1 MMNLKKYF
9 ILILTFG
16 MFMSCSDEL
25 SDLNVDP
32 NKSPSANPEEVLS
45 SAQGYLG
52 YVIDG
57 QYNVR
62 SALWAQY
69 WTWGPGVAIGNIE
82 RYVSDGT
89 DYDNG
94 WARMYSGALTDLTFV
109 ENSNAKVHAGI
120 AKILK
125 AYSFQLLVD
134 HFGSVPFSEA
144 LSGATTGNFAPKY
157 DDGQTVYNALIPM
170 IDEGL
175 VLLASDDE
183 VGAEDFV
190 YNGSVAQWTKFAN
203 SLKLK
208 ILMRQ
213 VNVKDVSA
221 DVKALIADGNFI
233 ESLSDMA
240 EVPFAGISG
249 SENPMYASFE
259 RSLGLFYVASSSAMT
274 PLVESSDPRLASFY
288 NKAAA
293 SGNYVSIAQGSIDNE
308 PFTNSKANYSVA
320 GSVAYAAANGVVLMT
335 PWEIWFLRAEA
346 AARFGTADDAG
357 TAFENA
363 VAANFDFL
371 GLADGA
377 AFAGA
382 LNFDGL
388 GTLKDKLTAIGTQ
401 KWISMNGTQEDES
414 WIESRRFNTQDNPMF
429 HDPATGIFKKPTLSV
444 LGAGVHPSIWL
455 FPQSEMSLN
464 QSAPAQRSLTDKV
477 FWDN

>member
-1 MMNLKKYF
+1 MNLKKY
-9 ILILTFG
+9 LVLLLTFG

-25 SDLNVDP
+25 SDLNIDP
-32 NKSPSANPEEVLS
+32 NKSPSAKPQEVLS

-94 WARMYSGALTDLTFV
+94 WARMYSGALSDLTFV
-109 ENSNAKVHAGI
+109 ENSEAKVHAGI

-134 HFGSVPFSEA
+134 HFGSIPFSEA

-175 VLLASDDE
+175 ALLSANGT
-183 VGAEDFV
+183 VGNEDFV
-190 YNGSVAQWTKFAN
+190 YQGSVDKWIKFAN

-213 VNVKDVSA
+213 VNIKDVSA
-221 DVKALIADGNFI
+221 EVKALVAEGNFVANLADI
-233 ESLSDMA
+233 AL
-240 EVPFAGISG
+240 VPFAGISG

-259 RSLGLFYVASSSAMT
+259 RSLGLFYIASNSALL

-288 NKAAA
+288 NKAAV
-293 SGNYVSIAQGSIDNE
+293 SGNYVGIAQGSIDNE
-308 PFTNSKANYSVA
+308 PFTNGKANYSVA
-320 GSVAYAAANGVVLMT
+320 GATAYGAANGVVLMT

-346 AARFGTADDAG
+346 AARFGTADNAG

-363 VAANFDFL
+363 IVANFDFL
-371 GLADGA
+371 GLSGGDT
-377 AFAGA
+377 FASG
-382 LNFDGL
+382 LNFNGL
-388 GTLKDKLTAIGTQ
+388 SSLNDKLKAIGTQ

-414 WIESRRFNTQDNPMF
+414 WIESRRFNTPDNPMF
-429 HDPATGIFKKPTLSV
+429 HDPVNGIFKKPTQSV
-444 LGAGVHPSIWL
+444 LGDGIHPSIWL
-455 FPQSEMSLN
+455 FPQTEMSLN
-464 QSAPAQRSLTDKV
+464 QSAPAQRVLTEKV

>member
-9 ILILTFG
+9 ILLLTFG

-94 WARMYSGALTDLTFV
+94 WARMYSGALTDFTFV

-134 HFGSVPFSEA
+134 HFGSIPFSEA

-157 DDGQTVYNALIPM
+157 DDGQTVYNALTPM
-170 IDEGL
+170 INDGL
-175 VLLASDDE
+175 TLLASDGE

-190 YNGSVAQWTKFAN
+190 YGGSVDQWTKFAN

-213 VNVKDVSA
+213 SNAKDVSA
-221 DVKALIADGNFI
+221 
-233 ESLSDMA
+233 
-240 EVPFAGISG
+240 
-249 SENPMYASFE
+249 
-259 RSLGLFYVASSSAMT
+259 
-274 PLVESSDPRLASFY
+274 
-288 NKAAA
+288 
-293 SGNYVSIAQGSIDNE
+293 
-308 PFTNSKANYSVA
+308 
-320 GSVAYAAANGVVLMT
+320 
-335 PWEIWFLRAEA
+335 
-346 AARFGTADDAG
+346 
-357 TAFENA
+357 
-363 VAANFDFL
+363 
-371 GLADGA
+371 
-377 AFAGA
+377 
-382 LNFDGL
+382 
-388 GTLKDKLTAIGTQ
+388 
-401 KWISMNGTQEDES
+401 
-414 WIESRRFNTQDNPMF
+414 
-429 HDPATGIFKKPTLSV
+429 
-444 LGAGVHPSIWL
+444 
-455 FPQSEMSLN
+455 
-464 QSAPAQRSLTDKV
+464 
-477 FWDN
+477 